1 MGKRNNWQ
9 DFQLILEQHQI
20 KKLYHFTDRENLQN
34 IINNG
39 GLYSWADCEEKG
51 ITIAKPGGG
60 NPSRKLDKKHGLE
73 HYVRLSF
80 TKRHPMMFVA
90 KDDGRINNPV
100 ILEINPEILFEENT
114 LFSDKNAA
122 SNDAH
127 VGGTLDDFKKIHFKS
142 VKASK
147 HFDLEE
153 SEQPY
158 FQAEILVK
166 NFVPLSYITN
176 IESFGIPIKQTTH
189 NEESLTTEVTKEDL
203 DNGVK
208 DEFGAIYSS
217 DGKRLLK
224 GPKKASRYVIE
235 QGTRII
241 ADNAFMFNTELIDVV
256 IPDSIIKIGDSS
268 FLDCSSILSISLPP
282 NVLVIGDRAFEN
294 CESIQSV
301 FLPQAVDSIGNSAF
315 CGCGSLRFI
324 FLPSNVTTI
333 CDRAFYNCWSLQ
345 YIIMPRDLTHIG
357 NQAFCGCDS
366 LQSISLPQGVNHIG
380 RDAFVRCDNLGYDSI
395 CKSLKYVFIP
405 SGTKEKFER
414 LIDDDRITAL
424 LIEDTIESIKNKH
437 VTQVSQYDIEN
448 GITDEYGAIYSF
460 DGRRLLRG
468 PSCASN
474 YRIRKGTKIIAD
486 KAFESAWGLASIT
499 IPETVT
505 HIGNNAFG
513 WCDFKAIILPPELEH
528 VGDNP
533 FIGCNELMDV
543 ICLSPHFI
551 VYEYGF
557 YTRDWKNLISYFG
570 KGSPSLPP
578 GVTHICDE
586 AFSFSRINDG
596 INDLPKNITH
606 IGNRAFEGCTISGIT
621 LPQCVTHIGESAFRG
636 CKYLS
641 SLSLYRGIIHVGEKA
656 FWGCKSISTIFIP
669 EEESERWFSFF
680 GFGNDYERP
689 ICYLNISTKYD
700 YPKEESWATVATQ
713 ELLDN
718 GVTDE
723 YGAVYSSDGKC
734 LLKGP
739 TSETSYSIKPG
750 TLIIADQSFHA
761 CYELREITVPDTV
774 TLIGYA
780 AFCLCRSLQNISFP
794 NSIMYI
800 GDNAF
805 YGCDS
810 LRYIFLPKFINY
822 FGSNAFVMCN
832 SPLIIIP
839 PETGDYTREK
849 YKRVLGYIPKDNTTL
864 GISKEY
870 SIEQFIKDESTL
882 TTRVTQVDLDNGVKD
897 EYGAIYSLD
906 RKRLLKG
913 PGNVL
918 SYTIQDGTLIIADR
932 AFEWSLESST
942 LTHIIIPDSVV
953 KIGDYAF
960 CRRNLNSII
969 LPNNIRHIGLN
980 PFEGCKQL
988 QLVKCNSLFKVDGSA
1003 LYTKDGQ
1010 RLISYFGAED
1020 HFSIP
1025 ISVTHIC
1032 DKAFAWRNSLRSI
1045 SLSEN
1050 LTHIGIDAFIGCEC
1064 LRMVSFYHHDL
1075 FDCANLSYIGD
1086 GAFAECQSLSDISLP
1101 PRVTHIGNRAFSGC
1115 RSLNAI
1121 NLPQNVTYIGHKA
1134 FSYCRIKTITL
1145 PMRLKCLDG
1154 NPFSGCSELQN
1165 VSCLSPWFRVIENAI
1180 YTINGKTLI
1189 SYFGKKLFISI
1200 PQGVTHIG
1208 KGAFSGNKYLG
1219 SILWS
1224 SDMSHIG
1231 DRAFAGCFNLQIV
1244 SLPKG
1249 LVHIG
1254 EGAFAACGSLRFIS
1268 FSEKLTYIGNNAF
1281 AGCELLGSVTLPQ
1294 SIAYIGDL
1302 AFDRCK
1308 SLKTVTFPH
1317 NLIVTNTSP
1326 IIGRNVFNW
1335 CWSLQNIF
1343 IPSNTKEW
1351 FSNLLNDAELSNKLI
1366 EEKSVSS
1373 DDGNAPF

>member
-1 MGKRNNWQ
+1 M
-9 DFQLILEQHQI
+9 
-20 KKLYHFTDRENLQN
+20 
-34 IINNG
+34 
-39 GLYSWADCEEKG
+39 
-51 ITIAKPGGG
+51 
-60 NPSRKLDKKHGLE
+60 
-73 HYVRLSF
+73 
-80 TKRHPMMFVA
+80 
-90 KDDGRINNPV
+90 
-100 ILEINPEILFEENT
+100 
-114 LFSDKNAA
+114 
-122 SNDAH
+122 
-127 VGGTLDDFKKIHFKS
+127 
-142 VKASK
+142 
-147 HFDLEE
+147 
-153 SEQPY
+153 
-158 FQAEILVK
+158 
-166 NFVPLSYITN
+166 
-176 IESFGIPIKQTTH
+176 
-189 NEESLTTEVTKEDL
+189 
-203 DNGVK
+203 
-208 DEFGAIYSS
+208 
-217 DGKRLLK
+217 
-224 GPKKASRYVIE
+224 
-235 QGTRII
+235 
-241 ADNAFMFNTELIDVV
+241 
-256 IPDSIIKIGDSS
+256 
-268 FLDCSSILSISLPP
+268 
-282 NVLVIGDRAFEN
+282 
-294 CESIQSV
+294 
-301 FLPQAVDSIGNSAF
+301 
-315 CGCGSLRFI
+315 
-324 FLPSNVTTI
+324 
-333 CDRAFYNCWSLQ
+333 
-345 YIIMPRDLTHIG
+345 
-357 NQAFCGCDS
+357 
-366 LQSISLPQGVNHIG
+366 
-380 RDAFVRCDNLGYDSI
+380 
-395 CKSLKYVFIP
+395 
-405 SGTKEKFER
+405 
-414 LIDDDRITAL
+414 
-424 LIEDTIESIKNKH
+424 
-437 VTQVSQYDIEN
+437 
-448 GITDEYGAIYSF
+448 
-460 DGRRLLRG
+460 
-468 PSCASN
+468 
-474 YRIRKGTKIIAD
+474 
-486 KAFESAWGLASIT
+486 
-499 IPETVT
+499 
-505 HIGNNAFG
+505 
-513 WCDFKAIILPPELEH
+513 
-528 VGDNP
+528 
-533 FIGCNELMDV
+533 
-543 ICLSPHFI
+543 
-551 VYEYGF
+551 
-557 YTRDWKNLISYFG
+557 
-570 KGSPSLPP
+570 
-578 GVTHICDE
+578 
-586 AFSFSRINDG
+586 
-596 INDLPKNITH
+596 
-606 IGNRAFEGCTISGIT
+606 
-621 LPQCVTHIGESAFRG
+621 
-636 CKYLS
+636 S

-656 FWGCKSISTIFIP
+656 FGGCESISTIFIP

-849 YKRVLGYIPKDNTTL
+849 YKRVLGYIPEDNTTL

-913 PGNVL
+913 PGNVS
-918 SYTIQDGTLIIADR
+918 SYTIQDGTLIIADN
-932 AFEWSLESST
+932 AFKGCYFLKDIT
-942 LTHIIIPDSVV
+942 IPDSVI
-953 KIGDYAF
+953 KIGDEAF
-960 CRRNLNSII
+960 SGSLNSII
-969 LPNNIRHIGLN
+969 LPENLRHVGTN
-980 PFEGCKQL
+980 PFSTCREL
-988 QLVKCNSLFKVDGSA
+988 QSVSCNSLFFEVKDSA
-1003 LYTKDGQ
+1003 IYTKDGQ
-1010 RLISYFGAED
+1010 RLISYFGTEN
-1020 HFSIP
+1020 HLSIP

-1032 DKAFAWRNSLRSI
+1032 DKAFAWRKSLRSI

-1064 LRMVSFYHHDL
+1064 LRTVSFYHHDR
-1075 FDCANLSYIGD
+1075 FNCANLSYIGD

-1101 PRVTHIGNRAFSGC
+1101 PRVTYIGNSAFRGC
-1115 RSLNAI
+1115 QSLNAI
-1121 NLPQNVTYIGHKA
+1121 NLPPNVTHIGHEA

-1308 SLKTVTFPH
+1308 SLKTVTFPN

-1326 IIGRNVFNW
+1326 IIGRYVFNW